1 VGVLAYG
8 NLSTGAT
15 AVGIRVEKGV
25 VLAAEKRV
33 SYGGYIMSRAGKK
46 VYKITDRMA
55 MAAAGLFADMQTLR
69 RIVETEI
76 RYQEM
81 LTSTRMSVKAAAK
94 LLSAILY
101 SYKYFPFLSEI
112 LFGGI
117 DEDGSHLFVLDPV
130 GSVIEDDYA
139 AIGTGAPIA
148 IGIIESGYRRD
159 MGVDGAKELA
169 VKAIKAAI
177 SRDVM
182 SGDGVDLAIVT
193 SEGVC
198 EERIPLA

>member
-1 VGVLAYG
+1 LAYES
-8 NLSTGAT
+8 LSTGAT
-15 AVGIRVEKGV
+15 AVGIKVRDGV

-33 SYGGYIMSRAGKK
+33 SYRGYVMSRAGKK
-46 VYKITDRMA
+46 VYRITNRMA

-69 RIVETEI
+69 KIMETEI
-76 RYQEM
+76 RYQE
-81 LTSTRMSVKAAAK
+81 LTTSSRMSVRAAAK

-101 SYKYFPFLSEI
+101 SYKSSPFLSEI
-112 LFGGI
+112 LFGGVD
-117 DEDGSHLFVLDPV
+117 DEGPHLFVLDPV

-148 IGIIESGYRRD
+148 IGIIESGYHSD
-159 MGVDGAKELA
+159 MAISDARNLA
-169 VKAIKAAI
+169 VQAIRAAI

-193 SEGVC
+193 RKGVK

>member
-1 VGVLAYG
+1 MAYES
-8 NLSTGAT
+8 LSTGAT
-15 AVGIRVEKGV
+15 AVGIKVRDGV

-33 SYGGYIMSRAGKK
+33 SYGGYVMSRAGKK
-46 VYKITDRMA
+46 VYRITNRMA

-69 RIVETEI
+69 KIMETEI
-76 RYQEM
+76 RYQE
-81 LTSTRMSVKAAAK
+81 LTTSSRMSVRAAAK

-101 SYKYFPFLSEI
+101 SYKSSPFLSEI
-112 LFGGI
+112 LFGGVD
-117 DEDGSHLFVLDPV
+117 DEGPHLFVLDPV

-148 IGIIESGYRRD
+148 IGIIESGYRSD
-159 MGVDGAKELA
+159 MAISDARNLA
-169 VKAIKAAI
+169 VQAIRAAI

-193 SEGVC
+193 REGVK

>member
-1 VGVLAYG
+1 MAYG

-182 SGDGVDLAIVT
+182 SGDGVDQAIVT

>member
-1 VGVLAYG
+1 LAYES
-8 NLSTGAT
+8 LSTGAT
-15 AVGIRVEKGV
+15 AVGIKVRDGV

-33 SYGGYIMSRAGKK
+33 SYRGYVMSRAGKK
-46 VYKITDRMA
+46 VYRITDRMA

-69 RIVETEI
+69 KIMETEI
-76 RYQEM
+76 RYQE
-81 LTSTRMSVKAAAK
+81 LTTSSRMSVRAAAK

-101 SYKYFPFLSEI
+101 RYKSSPFLSEI
-112 LFGGI
+112 LFGGVD
-117 DEDGSHLFVLDPV
+117 DEGPHLFVLDPV

-148 IGIIESGYRRD
+148 IGIIESGYRSD
-159 MGVDGAKELA
+159 MAISDARNLA
-169 VKAIKAAI
+169 VQAIRAAI

-193 SEGVC
+193 REGVK

>member
-1 VGVLAYG
+1 LAYES
-8 NLSTGAT
+8 LSTGAT
-15 AVGIRVEKGV
+15 AVGIKVRDGV

-33 SYGGYIMSRAGKK
+33 SYRGYVMSRAGKK
-46 VYKITDRMA
+46 VYRITNRMA

-69 RIVETEI
+69 KIMETEI
-76 RYQEM
+76 RYQE
-81 LTSTRMSVKAAAK
+81 LTTSSRMSVRAAAK

-101 SYKYFPFLSEI
+101 SYKSSPFLSEI
-112 LFGGI
+112 LFGGVD
-117 DEDGSHLFVLDPV
+117 DEGPHLFVLDPV

-148 IGIIESGYRRD
+148 IGIIESGYRSD
-159 MGVDGAKELA
+159 MAISDARNLA
-169 VKAIKAAI
+169 VQAVRAAI

-193 SEGVC
+193 REGVK

>member
-1 VGVLAYG
+1 MAYG

>member
-1 VGVLAYG
+1 MAYES
-8 NLSTGAT
+8 LSTGAT
-15 AVGIRVEKGV
+15 AVGIKVRDGV

-33 SYGGYIMSRAGKK
+33 SYRGYVMSRAGKK
-46 VYKITDRMA
+46 VYRITDRMA

-69 RIVETEI
+69 KIMETEI
-76 RYQEM
+76 RYQE
-81 LTSTRMSVKAAAK
+81 LTTSSRMSVRAAAK

-101 SYKYFPFLSEI
+101 RYKSSPFLSEI
-112 LFGGI
+112 LFGGVD
-117 DEDGSHLFVLDPV
+117 DEGPHLFVLDPV

-148 IGIIESGYRRD
+148 IGIIESGYRSD
-159 MGVDGAKELA
+159 MAISDARNLA
-169 VKAIKAAI
+169 VQAIRAAI

-193 SEGVC
+193 REGVK